1 MKSVF
6 NRIEKEKSK
15 DVEFPVLAEAVG
27 ILGGES
33 FIVMFIR
40 RREGVVVKGNA
51 NNTIGTHSDSFVAF
65 DTKSYW
71 RILSPEESI
80 VLSND

>member
-6 NRIEKEKSK
+6 NKIEKEKSK
-15 DVEFPVLAEAVG
+15 EVVFPVLAESIHNNFVV
-27 ILGGES
+27 LFTDETS
-33 FIVMFIR
+33 
-40 RREGVVVKGNA
+40 GVVVKNSKC
-51 NNTIGTHSDSFVAF
+51 NIIGDFCDNYMSLYDKTHL
-65 DTKSYW
+65 

>member
-6 NRIEKEKSK
+6 NKIEKEKSK
-15 DVEFPVLAEAVG
+15 EIEFPVLAESIG
-27 ILGGES
+27 IDSES
-33 FIVMFIR
+33 IVVLFLSKNT
-40 RREGVVVKGNA
+40 GVVVKGNRHKYVGDLRSGFVSI
-51 NNTIGTHSDSFVAF
+51 TDESF
-65 DTKSYW
+65 W

>member
-6 NRIEKEKSK
+6 NKIEKEKSK
-15 DVEFPVLAEAVG
+15 EIEFPVLAEAFVG
-27 ILGGES
+27 RETFVVL
-33 FIVMFIR
+33 FIGRNKGI
-40 RREGVVVKGNA
+40 VVKGNA
-51 NNTIGTHSDSFVAF
+51 CNSVGEYSE
-65 DTKSYW
+65 SYFSVDDKTFW

>member
-6 NRIEKEKSK
+6 NKIEKEKPK
-15 DVEFPVLAEAVG
+15 EIEFPVLAECISG
-27 ILGGES
+27 
-33 FIVMFIR
+33 
-40 RREGVVVKGNA
+40 
-51 NNTIGTHSDSFVAF
+51 DSFVVMFLNMGYGVCVSSMNQAWLVGECHSNLT
-65 DTKSYW
+65 DVTNESYW

>member
-6 NRIEKEKSK
+6 NKIEKEKSK
-15 DVEFPVLAEAVG
+15 EIVFPVLAEALVDG
-27 ILGGES
+27 ETFVVLFLGDTN
-33 FIVMFIR
+33 
-40 RREGVVVKGNA
+40 GVVVKGNLC
-51 NNTIGTHSDSFVAF
+51 NDVGELGSYISVDDKTH
-65 DTKSYW
+65 W

>member
-6 NRIEKEKSK
+6 NKIEKEKSK
-15 DVEFPVLAEAVG
+15 EIVFPVLAEALVF
-27 ILGGES
+27 GETFVVLFLS
-33 FIVMFIR
+33 NNKS
-40 RREGVVVKGNA
+40 VVVKGNLC
-51 NNTIGTHSDSFVAF
+51 NTVGDLDSNYVSVT
-65 DTKSYW
+65 DESKW

>member
-6 NRIEKEKSK
+6 NKIEKEKSK
-15 DVEFPVLAEAVG
+15 EIEFPVLAEALVEG
-27 ILGGES
+27 ETFVVLFLGKNK
-33 FIVMFIR
+33 
-40 RREGVVVKGNA
+40 GVVVKGNCLNA
-51 NNTIGTHSDSFVAF
+51 VGYLGSNYVSATNEQD
-65 DTKSYW
+65 W

>member
-6 NRIEKEKSK
+6 NKIEKEKSK
-15 DVEFPVLAEAVG
+15 EVEFPVLAEALVRD
-27 ILGGES
+27 ES
-33 FIVMFIR
+33 FVVLFLSKST
-40 RREGVVVKGNA
+40 GVVVKGNL
-51 NNTIGTHSDSFVAF
+51 NKDVGDLRSNFVSITNESF
-65 DTKSYW
+65 W